1 MEEAKNIS
9 PLKVLMTADT
19 VGGVWTYTAELCKAL
34 SNQNIHFHLVT
45 FGARMQPWQQLE
57 ISVLDHVTVYET
69 DYLLEWM
76 ENPWGDLEESGAY
89 LLSLQKVIQA
99 DLIHLNGYVY
109 GALDWEVPVVMVA
122 HSDVFSWFRAVKKEN
137 PGSDWTT
144 YFTKVKKGLSEANH
158 IVAPSNA
165 MMFELN
171 VIYALKKNY
180 TIIYNSRSSAL
191 FASGIK
197 EKTIFCMGRIW
208 DEAKNVKLL
217 VDAAPKI
224 PYPIKIAGDN
234 QFEGNHVDIT
244 NSNVQ
249 NLGKLDSL
257 NIAKELSTASIYVLP
272 AKYEPFGLSVL
283 EAALSGCALVL
294 GDIPSLREI
303 WEDNAFYVDTDNA
316 EELAKVI
323 NTLMSDQNKLQ
334 ELSEKAWKRA
344 QQFSTEKM
352 AKQYTHLYKQL
363 MHHHGQPVTKKI
375 L

>member
-19 VGGVWTYTAELCKAL
+19 VGGVWTYTVELCKAL
-34 SNQNIHFHLVT
+34 SKQNIHFHLVT
-45 FGARMQPWQQLE
+45 LGARMQPWQEKE
-57 ISVLDHVTVYET
+57 IGALDHVTVYET

-76 ENPWGDLEESGAY
+76 ENPWDDLEESGAY
-89 LLSLQKVIQA
+89 LLLLQKAIQA
-99 DLIHLNGYVY
+99 DVIHLNGYVY

-122 HSDVFSWFRAVKKEN
+122 HSDVFSWWRAVKKGN
-137 PGSDWTT
+137 PGSNWDT

-158 IVAPSNA
+158 IIAPSYA
-165 MMFELN
+165 MMDELSD
-171 VIYALKKNY
+171 IYALKKNHS
-180 TIIYNSRSSAL
+180 IVYNSRSSAL
-191 FASGIK
+191 FNPGIK

-208 DEAKNVKLL
+208 DEAKNVRLL

-234 QFEGNHVDIT
+234 QFEGNRIDIT

-257 NIAKELSTASIYVLP
+257 QIAKELSSASIYVLP
-272 AKYEPFGLSVL
+272 AKYEPFGLSIL

-303 WEDNAFYVDTDNA
+303 WEDNALYVDTENA
-316 EELAKVI
+316 EELVNTI
-323 NTLMSDQNKLQ
+323 NDLMSDQHKLQ
-334 ELSEKAWKRA
+334 QLSEKAWKRA

-352 AKQYTHLYKQL
+352 AKQYTNLYSQL
-363 MHHHGQPVTKKI
+363 VQHHEQLVTKKI